1 LRYEKGKRKMQKS
14 GYSLLLPTGMLEYFE
29 ITEVKE
35 HGDSVDI
42 YLTELN
48 IVPCEYRNDKLQSKG
63 FYEEI
68 TINDFP
74 IRGKRLLLHLK
85 RRKWLNESTG
95 DIVNRDWGLVA
106 KGTRMTQEF
115 ASFLKGYL
123 R

>member
-1 LRYEKGKRKMQKS
+1 MQKS

-35 HGDSVDI
+35 NGDSVDI

-48 IVPCEYRNDKLQSKG
+48 IVPSEYRNDKLQSKG

>member
-1 LRYEKGKRKMQKS
+1 MQTS

-35 HGDSVDI
+35 NGNSVDI

-48 IVPCEYRNDKLQSKG
+48 IIPSEYKNDKLQSKG
-63 FYEEI
+63 FYEEV

-85 RRKWLNESTG
+85 RRRWLNESTG
-95 DIVNRDWGLVA
+95 DIVNRDWELVA
-106 KGTRMTQEF
+106 KGIRMTQEF
-115 ASFLKGYL
+115 ASFLKGHL

>member
-1 LRYEKGKRKMQKS
+1 MQTS

-35 HGDSVDI
+35 NGNSVDI

-48 IVPCEYRNDKLQSKG
+48 IIPSEYKNDKLQSKG

-74 IRGKRLLLHLK
+74 IRGKRLLLHIK

-95 DIVNRDWGLVA
+95 DIVNRDWELVA

-115 ASFLKGYL
+115 ASFLKELY
-123 R
+123 

>member
-1 LRYEKGKRKMQKS
+1 MQTS

-35 HGDSVDI
+35 NGNSVDI

-48 IVPCEYRNDKLQSKG
+48 IIPSEYKNDKLQSKG

-74 IRGKRLLLHLK
+74 IRGKRLLLHIK

-95 DIVNRDWGLVA
+95 DIVNRDWELVA

-115 ASFLKGYL
+115 ASF
-123 R
+123 

>member
-1 LRYEKGKRKMQKS
+1 MQTS

-35 HGDSVDI
+35 NGNSVDI

-48 IVPCEYRNDKLQSKG
+48 IIPSEYKNDKLQSKG

-74 IRGKRLLLHLK
+74 IRGK
-85 RRKWLNESTG
+85 
-95 DIVNRDWGLVA
+95 
-106 KGTRMTQEF
+106 
-115 ASFLKGYL
+115 
-123 R
+123 

>member
-1 LRYEKGKRKMQKS
+1 MQKS

-35 HGDSVDI
+35 NEDSVDI

-48 IVPCEYRNDKLQSKG
+48 IIPYEYKNDKLQSKG
-63 FYEEI
+63 FYEET
-68 TINDFP
+68 TISDFP
-74 IRGKRLLLHLK
+74 IRGKKLFLHLK
-85 RRKWLNESTG
+85 RRKWLNESTEK
-95 DIVNRDWGLVA
+95 IVSRDWGLVA

>member
-1 LRYEKGKRKMQKS
+1 
-14 GYSLLLPTGMLEYFE
+14 MLEYFE

-35 HGDSVDI
+35 NGDSVDI

-48 IVPCEYRNDKLQSKG
+48 IVPSEYRNDKLQSKG

>member
-1 LRYEKGKRKMQKS
+1 MQTS

-35 HGDSVDI
+35 NGNSVDI

-48 IVPCEYRNDKLQSKG
+48 IIPSEYKNDKLQSKG

-74 IRGKRLLLHLK
+74 IRGKRLLLHIK

-95 DIVNRDWGLVA
+95 DIVNRDWELVA
-106 KGTRMTQEF
+106 KGIRMTQEF

>member
-1 LRYEKGKRKMQKS
+1 MQTS

-35 HGDSVDI
+35 NGNSVDI

-48 IVPCEYRNDKLQSKG
+48 IIPSEYKNDKLQSKG

-85 RRKWLNESTG
+85 RRRWLNESTG
-95 DIVNRDWGLVA
+95 DIVNRDWELVA

-115 ASFLKGYL
+115 ASFLKGHL

>member
-1 LRYEKGKRKMQKS
+1 MQKS

>member
-1 LRYEKGKRKMQKS
+1 MQKS

-35 HGDSVDI
+35 NGDSVDI

-48 IVPCEYRNDKLQSKG
+48 IVPSEYKNDKLQSKG

>member
-1 LRYEKGKRKMQKS
+1 MQTS

-35 HGDSVDI
+35 NGNSVDI

-48 IVPCEYRNDKLQSKG
+48 IIPSEYKNDKLQSKG

-74 IRGKRLLLHLK
+74 IRGKRLLLHIK

-95 DIVNRDWGLVA
+95 DIVNRDWELVA

>member
-1 LRYEKGKRKMQKS
+1 MQTS

-35 HGDSVDI
+35 NGNSVDI

-48 IVPCEYRNDKLQSKG
+48 IIPSEYKNDKLQSKG

-74 IRGKRLLLHLK
+74 IRGKRLLLHIK

-95 DIVNRDWGLVA
+95 DIVNRDWESVA

-115 ASFLKGYL
+115 ASF
-123 R
+123 

>member
-1 LRYEKGKRKMQKS
+1 MQTS

-35 HGDSVDI
+35 NGNSVDI

-48 IVPCEYRNDKLQSKG
+48 IIPSEYKNDKLQSKG

-74 IRGKRLLLHLK
+74 IRGKRLLLHIK

-95 DIVNRDWGLVA
+95 DIVNRDWELVA
-106 KGTRMTQEF
+106 KGTRMTQDF